1 MGFLRKLLALAI
13 ALGMAAVGV
22 LFAIQNPQAVPLDV
36 LVITLPPRSI
46 ALWVLGALTLG
57 GVLGVLLSSFAML
70 RLRARLMAARR
81 QVASAQAELDRN
93 RTRDLV
99 TRG

>member
-81 QVASAQAELDRN
+81 QVANAQAELDRN

>member
-1 MGFLRKLLALAI
+1 MSFLRKLLTLAI

-22 LFAIQNPQAVPLDV
+22 LFSIQNPQAVPLDV
-36 LVITLPPRSI
+36 LVMTLPPRSV
-46 ALWVLGALTLG
+46 ALWVLGALALG
-57 GVLGVLLSSFAML
+57 GVLGVLLSSFAVL
-70 RLRARLMAARR
+70 RLRARLIAARR
-81 QVASAQAELDRN
+81 QVASAQAELDRV